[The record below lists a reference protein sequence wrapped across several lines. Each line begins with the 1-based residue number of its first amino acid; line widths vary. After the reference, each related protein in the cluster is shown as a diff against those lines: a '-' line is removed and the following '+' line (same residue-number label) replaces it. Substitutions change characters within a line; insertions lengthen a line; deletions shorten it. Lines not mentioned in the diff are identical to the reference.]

1 MDNEHTDSVINMHEQ
16 TNGSMG
22 DETKTIQ
29 FWVYFDFALLQTF
42 WLPNSLIHNY
52 SFSSNTCS
60 SWQFCISSFVLTWNS
75 LYPIASYSALEC
87 YRRRMTDLRWII
99 GKSSFKKIKHL
110 IQVKIFTF
118 AWSVGGFQQCKD

>member
-1 MDNEHTDSVINMHEQ
+1 MEYIKHDKGGCRIFFNEQMGNEHKN
-16 TNGSMG
+16 N
-22 DETKTIQ
+22 TI
-29 FWVYFDFALLQTF
+29 WAYFDFALLQTF

-60 SWQFCISSFVLTWNS
+60 SWQFCILSFVLTWNS

-87 YRRRMTDLRWII
+87 YRRRMTDLPWII

-110 IQVKIFTF
+110 IQVKILTF
-118 AWSVGGFQQCKD
+118 AWTVFFFQQCKD